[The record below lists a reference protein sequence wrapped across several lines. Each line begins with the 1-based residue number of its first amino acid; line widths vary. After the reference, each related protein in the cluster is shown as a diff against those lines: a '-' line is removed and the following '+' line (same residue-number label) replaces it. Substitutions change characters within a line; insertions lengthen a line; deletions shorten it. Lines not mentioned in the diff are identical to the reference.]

1 MRLGRRI
8 PMGLGRRRR
17 RRGGGVLDFL
27 KRAAGSAL
35 GFLKNHRLISTGLSS
50 IGSKLGPGLPGTLA
64 RMAGSFAS
72 SRGYGRRRVGRRRVG
87 RPRKR
92 GRGILSG
99 ILGMAG
105 LGRRRRVV
113 RRRRGRGIGMRGV
126 SLQSLMQP
134 L

>member
-50 IGSKLGPGLPGTLA
+50 IGTKLGPGLPGTLA

-72 SRGYGRRRVGRRRVG
+72 SRGYGRRRRVG